1 MENSQLISVDKL
13 PELLKHDYTFIDLR
27 DPLQF
32 NKIHL
37 RKFINIPYDTFIATP
52 PQFPKDK
59 PIYLICYSGK
69 RSLDLAQK
77 LTRCGYHA
85 YTPSINNFIDE
96 IMLIYYHNNRSKLPY
111 SHKVHIFCDII
122 GT

>member
-37 RKFINIPYDTFIATP
+37 RKFINIPYDTLSPLHHNSPKISLFI
-52 PQFPKDK
+52 
-59 PIYLICYSGK
+59 
-69 RSLDLAQK
+69 
-77 LTRCGYHA
+77 
-85 YTPSINNFIDE
+85 
-96 IMLIYYHNNRSKLPY
+96 
-111 SHKVHIFCDII
+111 
-122 GT
+122 

>member
-37 RKFINIPYDTFIATP
+37 RTASTAVFMLLN
-52 PQFPKDK
+52 
-59 PIYLICYSGK
+59 
-69 RSLDLAQK
+69 
-77 LTRCGYHA
+77 
-85 YTPSINNFIDE
+85 TPSINNFIDE

>member
-69 RSLDLAQK
+69 RSL
-77 LTRCGYHA
+77 
-85 YTPSINNFIDE
+85 I
-96 IMLIYYHNNRSKLPY
+96 
-111 SHKVHIFCDII
+111 
-122 GT
+122 